1 VRWLLLKDLQ
11 ILRRSPLLVALLI
24 VYPVMVSVLIGLAL
38 SRGPDK
44 PRVAIVNEV
53 PPDDRTFQL
62 GGQEVDA
69 GSYAQRLYDA
79 VDAVQVGTRA
89 EAVRMVRDGQALGA
103 LIIPADITQRL
114 QDAVNLS
121 GSSRHPTLEVVYN
134 GRDPLKQQVVEAT
147 IKSRLADANAA
158 LSRRLTA
165 IAAGYLDILLKG
177 GQFSLLGQQLRILGL
192 ERSHTVLDR
201 VAAQL
206 PNGSPQQR
214 GVREV
219 SDFASMAIQNLG
231 LSNEVL
237 SAIGNPL
244 SVHRTVLDGRRTPL
258 DRYAVAVAV
267 TVSLMFVTVLVGSG
281 MLALEREEHTFRRLV
296 RGLVSRL
303 ALLGEKVVLAAG
315 CALGVT
321 VVMLA
326 GISLFVDLDAR
337 RAGWWALALGFGA
350 VAFAALGVAIGA
362 LAREVR
368 AASLLAFGLALPMAF
383 LALVP
388 EGAVSTALYDVVRA
402 LSAIFPFRAALEAM
416 DAALNGGAGA
426 GPPASALVHLAVL
439 AIAYVALGRVALR
452 RFA

>member
-1 VRWLLLKDLQ
+1 VRWLLAKDLR
-11 ILRRSPLLVALLI
+11 ILRRSPLLVALL
-24 VYPVMVSVLIGLAL
+24 VLYPVLVSVLIGVAL
-38 SRGPDK
+38 SRGPER

-53 PPDDRTFQL
+53 PPDERTFQL
-62 GGQEVDA
+62 GGASVDA

-89 EAVRMVRDGQALGA
+89 QALKMVRDGDALGA

-114 QDAVNLS
+114 QDAVNLT
-121 GSSRHPTLEVVYN
+121 GSSARPTLEVVYN
-134 GRDPLKQQVVEAT
+134 GGDALKQQVVEAT

-158 LSRRLTA
+158 LSRRLTE
-165 IAAGYLDILLKG
+165 IAAGYLDVLLRG

-192 ERSHTVLDR
+192 QRSKAVLDG
-201 VAAQL
+201 VAARL
-206 PNGSPQQR
+206 PAGSSQQH

-219 SDFASMAIQNLG
+219 SDFATLAIRNLG
-231 LSNEVL
+231 LSDEVL
-237 SAIGNPL
+237 TAIGSPL
-244 SVHRTVLDGRRTPL
+244 AVHRTVLDGRRTPL

-267 TVSLMFVTVLVGSG
+267 TVSLMFVTVLLGSG

-303 ALLGEKVVLAAG
+303 ALLGEKIVLAAG
-315 CALGVT
+315 CAVGVT
-321 VVMLA
+321 AVMLG
-326 GISLFVDLDAR
+326 GISLFVDLDAG
-337 RAGWWALALGFGA
+337 RAGWWALALVFGA
-350 VAFAALGVAIGA
+350 AAFAALGVAIGA

-388 EGAVSTALYDVVRA
+388 QGAVSAGLYDAVRA
-402 LSAIFPFRAALEAM
+402 VSAVLPFRAALQAI
-416 DAALNGGAGA
+416 DAALNGAGS
-426 GPPASALVHLAVL
+426 GPPASALVHLAAL
-439 AIAYVALGRVALR
+439 ALVYVALGRVALR